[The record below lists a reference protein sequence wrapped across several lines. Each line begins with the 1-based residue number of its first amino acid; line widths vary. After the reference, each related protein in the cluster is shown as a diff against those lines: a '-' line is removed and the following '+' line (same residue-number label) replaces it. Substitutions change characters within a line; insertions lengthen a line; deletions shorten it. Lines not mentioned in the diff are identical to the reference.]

1 MTLTEE
7 QVKAAA
13 ERPDGVRLTDP
24 DTNREYVLLRAEVFD
39 RMREHQYDAS
49 PLADDERDAIRAE
62 SLDALGWEGMEAYQD
77 DTP

>member
-1 MTLTEE
+1 M
-7 QVKAAA
+7 
-13 ERPDGVRLTDP
+13 
-24 DTNREYVLLRAEVFD
+24 LRAEVFD

>member
-13 ERPDGVRLTDP
+13 ERPDGLRLTDP
-24 DTNREYVLLRAEVFD
+24 DTNQEYVLLRADAFD
-39 RMREHQYDAS
+39 RLRAHQYDGS
-49 PLADDERDAIRAE
+49 PWTDDERDALRSEA
-62 SLDALGWEGMEAYQD
+62 LDALGWEGMEAYQD